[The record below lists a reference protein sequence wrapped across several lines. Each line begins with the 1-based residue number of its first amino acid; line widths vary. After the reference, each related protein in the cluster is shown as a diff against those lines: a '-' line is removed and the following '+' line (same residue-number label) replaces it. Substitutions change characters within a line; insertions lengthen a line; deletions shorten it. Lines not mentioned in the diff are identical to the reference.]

1 MNVGKGV
8 IMPERNVIHLRNLL
22 DKAFE
27 LHEQSRA
34 KLELVMLASG
44 PTLESAMAVG
54 SHYEDNHRT
63 DC

>member
-1 MNVGKGV
+1 
-8 IMPERNVIHLRNLL
+8 MPERNVIHLRNLL

-34 KLELVMLASG
+34 KLELVMLTSG

-54 SHYEDNHRT
+54 SYYEDNHRT